1 MSPRFDNRK
10 TLKVIKPAIA
20 GRSLVWFYQ
29 GTEPVKPV
37 VLKSVSSIAPLCLAT
52 IGERE
57 PDPLPGESFEDFLDR
72 LYAPIQEA
80 R

>member
-1 MSPRFDNRK
+1 MSPRYDSRK

-20 GRSLVWFYQ
+20 GPLVWFYQ
-29 GTEPVKPV
+29 GTEHVKPV
-37 VLKSVSSIAPLCLAT
+37 ALKSVSSIAPLCLAT

-57 PDPLPGESFEDFLDR
+57 PAPFKGESFEAYLDR